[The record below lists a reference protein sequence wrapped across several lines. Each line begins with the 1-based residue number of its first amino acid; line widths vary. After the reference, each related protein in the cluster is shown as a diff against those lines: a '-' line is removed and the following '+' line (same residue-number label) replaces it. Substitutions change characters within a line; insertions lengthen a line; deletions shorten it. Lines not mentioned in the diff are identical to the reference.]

1 MSDNKE
7 STIGG
12 EVAVSFKEGLLLK
25 DLSIYLKSPYKDLS
39 VVSSLNLSI
48 SPAETFCLVGESG
61 SGKTMTALAIMGL
74 LPENMYAKGRII
86 YKGTDLLKL
95 PSDEMRRLRGKEIA
109 MIFQEPMTSL
119 NPVLTIGY
127 QVSEMLITH
136 QGLSKKEA
144 LREVVELLKK
154 VNIPSPEERLK
165 SYPHQLSGGLRQ
177 RVMIAMAIA
186 CKPGLLIA
194 DEPTTALDVTIQA
207 QILDLLDRLK
217 EEYGLTVLLI
227 THDLGIVRQHSDRVA
242 VMYRGKIMEIAETER
257 LFLAPL
263 HPYTVGLL
271 HSLPEIRGR
280 LLRPIPGSIPSIK
293 EVQEGCLFKDRCER
307 VIEECKRSEP
317 ELREIEEGHFV
328 RCLRAG
334 VSKKSK
340 DF

>member
-1 MSDNKE
+1 MSDIKA

-12 EVAVSFKEGLLLK
+12 EVAVSFKEGLLSLK
-25 DLSIYLKSPYKDLS
+25 DLSIYLKSPYKDLP
-39 VVSSLNLSI
+39 VVSSLDLSI
-48 SPAETFCLVGESG
+48 SLRETFCLVGESG

-74 LPENMYAKGRII
+74 LPENMYPKGEII

-95 PSDEMRRLRGKEIA
+95 LSDELRRLRGKEIA

-127 QVSEMLITH
+127 QISEMLITH

-154 VNIPSPEERLK
+154 VNIPSPEERLR

-217 EEYGLTVLLI
+217 EEHGLTVLLI
-227 THDLGIVRQHSDRVA
+227 THDLGIVRQHSQRVA
-242 VMYRGKIMEIAETER
+242 VIYRGKIMEIAETER
-257 LFLAPL
+257 LFSNPL
-263 HPYTVGLL
+263 HPYTIGLL
-271 HSLPEIRGR
+271 HSLPEVRGR
-280 LLRPIPGSIPSIK
+280 ALRPIPGSIPSIK
-293 EVQEGCLFKDRCER
+293 DVQEGCLFKDRCER
-307 VIEECKRSEP
+307 VIEECKISEP

-334 VSKKSK
+334 
-340 DF
+340 

>member
-1 MSDNKE
+1 MSDIKE
-7 STIGG
+7 SIPGG
-12 EVAVSFKEGLLLK
+12 ELKVSFKELLSLEG
-25 DLSIYLKSPYKDLS
+25 LSIYLKGPSGDLP
-39 VVSSLNLSI
+39 VVSSLDLSI
-48 SPAETFCLVGESG
+48 YPAETFCLVGESG

-74 LPENMYAKGRII
+74 LPENMYSTGKII
-86 YKGTDLLKL
+86 YKRMDLLKL
-95 PSDEMRRLRGKEIA
+95 PPDELRRLRGKEIA

-127 QVSEMLITH
+127 QVSEMLVTH
-136 QGLSKKEA
+136 HRLSKKEA
-144 LREVVELLKK
+144 LTEAVELLKK
-154 VNIPSPEERLK
+154 VNIPSPQERLR

-227 THDLGIVRQHSDRVA
+227 THDLGIVRQHSERVA
-242 VMYRGKIMEIAETER
+242 VIYRGKIMEVAQTER

-263 HPYTVGLL
+263 HPYTIGLL

-280 LLRPIPGSIPSIK
+280 ALRPIPGSIPSIK

-307 VIEECKRSEP
+307 AIAECGVEP

-328 RCLRAG
+328 RCLR
-334 VSKKSK
+334 V
-340 DF
+340 

>member
-1 MSDNKE
+1 MSDIKE

-12 EVAVSFKEGLLLK
+12 EVAVSFKEGLLSLK
-25 DLSIYLKSPYKDLS
+25 DLSIYLKSPYKDLP
-39 VVSSLNLSI
+39 VVSSLDFSVCR
-48 SPAETFCLVGESG
+48 AETFCLVGESG
-61 SGKTMTALAIMGL
+61 SGKTMTALSIMGL
-74 LPENMYAKGRII
+74 LPENMYSKGEII

-95 PSDEMRRLRGKEIA
+95 PPDEMRRLRGKEIA

-127 QVSEMLITH
+127 QISEMLITH

-207 QILDLLDRLK
+207 QILELLDRLK

-227 THDLGIVRQHSDRVA
+227 THDLGIVRQHSERVA

-257 LFLAPL
+257 LFLNPL

-280 LLRPIPGSIPSIK
+280 VLKPIPGSIPSIK
-293 EVQEGCLFKDRCER
+293 VAQEGCLFKDRCEK
-307 VIEECKRSEP
+307 VIEECKRFEP

-334 VSKKSK
+334 QCQL
-340 DF
+340 